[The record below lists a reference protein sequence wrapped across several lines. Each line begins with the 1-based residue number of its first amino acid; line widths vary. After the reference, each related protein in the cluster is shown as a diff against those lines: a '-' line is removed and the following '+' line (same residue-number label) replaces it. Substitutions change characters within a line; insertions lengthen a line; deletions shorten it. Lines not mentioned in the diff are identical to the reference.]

1 MSCINKAPVISNMVK
16 SQSAAGLSVTAA
28 YGEVIMYSNA
38 AFYNLLRGNAF
49 TAYGETMM
57 LVFQTLII
65 VALVFWFRRTGG
77 DKIGVGQMGFALG
90 GYLVYLFVVF
100 RGKMSTQSLFPYTP
114 INMMFLLINSADTR
128 HTIHSNGIQS
138 CGLINKPR
146 LSNHSQPQTKT
157 NWRSISG
164 HNRLK
169 SGWNISPNSHNNQRS
184 GMGLPHFACIRCQC
198 YVECNSASAANCLQ
212 GEYGKIL
219 KGGKG

>member
-77 DKIGVGQMGFALG
+77 DKIGVGQVGFALG

-100 RGKMSTQSLFPYTP
+100 RGKMSSCPQSLFPYTP
-114 INMMFLLINSADTR
+114 I
-128 HTIHSNGIQS
+128 
-138 CGLINKPR
+138 
-146 LSNHSQPQTKT
+146 
-157 NWRSISG
+157 
-164 HNRLK
+164 
-169 SGWNISPNSHNNQRS
+169 
-184 GMGLPHFACIRCQC
+184 MG
-198 YVECNSASAANCLQ
+198 
-212 GEYGKIL
+212 
-219 KGGKG
+219 